1 MHLNNGIGKAV
12 TDYTPDVFWK
22 TYSVSNLTT
31 PKLIFFPTKENI
43 SGQEKEINGQS
54 WD

>member
-22 TYSVSNLTT
+22 TYNYLTT
-31 PKLIFFPTKENI
+31 PKLIFFPTKESI

-54 WD
+54 